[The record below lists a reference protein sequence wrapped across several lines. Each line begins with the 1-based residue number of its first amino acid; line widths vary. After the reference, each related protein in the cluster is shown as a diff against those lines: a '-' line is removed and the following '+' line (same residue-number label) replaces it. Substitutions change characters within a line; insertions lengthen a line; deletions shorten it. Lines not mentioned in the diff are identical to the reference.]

1 MSRTSTAATVRPVKY
16 FLLLAFALLAACEN
30 TRTRKEPDADG
41 DSRKYTKLSVT
52 DPSGDLISEW
62 IAEGSVKKSDQGYTI
77 KAVERRTPGPYP
89 TDSQYPNGRV
99 STVAGPNIVL
109 EDIEKPDWLKK
120 LDEQK
125 K

>member
-1 MSRTSTAATVRPVKY
+1 MSHPRAAATVHAVKY
-16 FLLLAFALLAACEN
+16 FLLLAFALLASCEN

-99 STVAGPNIVL
+99 STVVGPNIVL

-120 LDEQK
+120 LDEK

>member
-1 MSRTSTAATVRPVKY
+1 MSHPRAAATVHAVKY
-16 FLLLAFALLAACEN
+16 FLLLAFALLASCEN

-99 STVAGPNIVL
+99 STVVGPNIVL
-109 EDIEKPDWLKK
+109 EDIKKPDWLKK
-120 LDEQK
+120 LDEK

>member
-1 MSRTSTAATVRPVKY
+1 MSRTSTAATVRAVKY

-30 TRTRKEPDADG
+30 TRTKMESDSAN

-62 IAEGSVKKSDQGYTI
+62 IAEGHVKKADQGYTI

-99 STVAGPNIVL
+99 SSVVGPNIVL

-120 LDEQK
+120 LDEK

>member
-1 MSRTSTAATVRPVKY
+1 MSHPRAAATVHAVKY

-99 STVAGPNIVL
+99 STVVGPNIVL
-109 EDIEKPDWLKK
+109 EDIKKPDWLKK
-120 LDEQK
+120 LDEK